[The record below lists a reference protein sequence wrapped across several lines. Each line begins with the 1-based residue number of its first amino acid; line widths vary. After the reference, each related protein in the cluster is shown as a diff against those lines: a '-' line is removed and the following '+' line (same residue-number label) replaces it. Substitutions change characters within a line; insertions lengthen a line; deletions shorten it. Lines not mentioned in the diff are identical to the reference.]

1 MSRWRDILGPGILFA
16 SAAIGVSHLVQS
28 TRAGALYGFGMVW
41 AVVAANV
48 AKYPFFEFGSRYA
61 AATGTSLIDGYRA
74 MGRWAAWTYLVLTA
88 ATCFIVVAAIGL
100 VTAGFL
106 DHLLGIGSPAWVAA
120 ALLLGSA
127 AVLGAGAFQTL
138 DTATKV
144 ISVVLLVSTLAAFG
158 AAWAE
163 VPFSAVP
170 AAPAVAFAPWS
181 GADLAFVIALM
192 GWMPTAVDL
201 ASWNSLWTLERARTT
216 GYTPTMRE
224 TLREFNAGYLLS
236 AVLAFAF
243 LAMGALLLYAPG
255 RELPAAPAAFA
266 GGLVDLYTSVLGG
279 WSRWIIGA
287 AAASAMLGTTLAVLD
302 GYARS
307 MAHSIATLRARP
319 AAHRHVQIALAFTAV
334 AALLLIVAFPSDLRV
349 LVDFATT
356 VSFVIAPVVGA
367 ANLYLVLRPAF
378 PRAARP
384 PVWLQVLSYAGL
396 AFLAAFAVLR
406 LTA

>member
-1 MSRWRDILGPGILFA
+1 MNRWRDILGPGILFA

-28 TRAGALYGFGMVW
+28 TRAGALYGFGLVW

-74 MGRWAAWTYLVLTA
+74 MGRWAAWSYLVLTA
-88 ATCFIVVAAIGL
+88 ATCFIVLAAVGL

-106 DHLLGIGSPAWVAA
+106 DHMLGTGSPTVVAA
-120 ALLLGSA
+120 VLLAGSA
-127 AVLGAGAFQTL
+127 VLLGAGAFKAL

-144 ISVVLLVSTLAAFG
+144 ISVVLFVSTLAAFG

-170 AAPAVAFAPWS
+170 AAPAVAYRPWS
-181 GADLAFVIALM
+181 GEDLAFVIALM

-216 GYTPTMRE
+216 GYTPTLRE
-224 TLREFNAGYLLS
+224 TLLEFNAGYLVS
-236 AVLAFAF
+236 ALLAFAF

-287 AAASAMLGTTLAVLD
+287 AAASAMLGTTIAVLD
-302 GYARS
+302 GYSRS
-307 MAHSIATLRARP
+307 MAHSVATVRGAT
-319 AAHRHVQIALAFTAV
+319 ASDGHVRIALAFTALL
-334 AALLLIVAFPSDLRV
+334 ALLLIVAFPSDLRV

-356 VSFVIAPVVGA
+356 VSFVIAPVIGA
-367 ANLYLVLRPAF
+367 ANLYLVLRPSF
-378 PRAARP
+378 PRDARP
-384 PVWLQVLSYAGL
+384 PSWMLLLAFAGL
-396 AFLAAFAVLR
+396 VFLSVFAVLR